1 MTPKFVRISSDLIVN
16 VEDIAAVQKRD
27 NHTIDI
33 VFKFKINGR
42 LSEANYYTI
51 LCTNARKCAL
61 IFNKLT
67 RILLQEED
75 Q

>member
-1 MTPKFVRISSDLIVN
+1 MLGKFVRISADLIVN
-16 VEDIAAVQKRD
+16 IDDIAAVQKRD

-33 VFKFKINGR
+33 VFKCRINGR

-67 RILLQEED
+67 RILLGEED